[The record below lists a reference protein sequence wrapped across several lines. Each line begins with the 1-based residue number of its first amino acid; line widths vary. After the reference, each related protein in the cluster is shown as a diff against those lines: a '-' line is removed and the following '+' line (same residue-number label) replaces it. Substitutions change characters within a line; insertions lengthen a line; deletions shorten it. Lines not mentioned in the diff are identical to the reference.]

1 MLANRNVL
9 LGVTGSIAAYKSID
23 LVRRLMDEGA
33 NVKVV
38 MTDAASR
45 FITPYSME
53 VLTGHPVCHDLFQS
67 PFSHINLSKE
77 SHLFIIAPVTAN
89 TINKLS
95 CGIADDILSNLW
107 LTYEGPVL
115 MAPAMNARML
125 RNSIVQ
131 TNIKSLRKM
140 GVNFIGPM
148 SGSLACG
155 EEGVGRMAEVSS
167 VVEAAISMLT
177 NKDLKGYK
185 ILVTAGPTREAI
197 DPVRYISNRSSG
209 KMGYSIARAAARR
222 GAKVTLISG
231 PSSES
236 PPEEVSFISIGSAS
250 EMNRAVEKNLSR
262 SNVLIM
268 AAAVADLAPSGKA
281 KVKRNKTDI
290 NILKLKKTP
299 DILRKAGRLKSNCVL
314 VGFAAETGRDIDSAR
329 MKLKDKNLDLIVLND
344 VSQSGAGFDVDTN
357 IVAIID
363 RKGNI
368 KDYPLMKKI
377 DVANVILDKI
387 IELTPRKKK

>member
-1 MLANRNVL
+1 L
-9 LGVTGSIAAYKSID
+9 
-23 LVRRLMDEGA
+23 
-33 NVKVV
+33 
-38 MTDAASR
+38 
-45 FITPYSME
+45 E
-53 VLTGHPVCHDLFQS
+53 VLTGHPVCNDLFQD

-125 RNSIVQ
+125 RNVIVQ
-131 TNIKSLRKM
+131 KNIKSLREM
-140 GVNFIGPM
+140 GINLIGPV

-155 EEGVGRMAEVSS
+155 EEDVGRMAEVSA
-167 VVEAAISMLT
+167 VIEAAISVLT

-197 DPVRYISNRSSG
+197 DSVRYISNRSSG

-231 PSSES
+231 PSSETQ
-236 PPEEVSFISIGSAS
+236 PEGVSFLSVESAL
-250 EMNRAVEKNLSR
+250 EMNKAVENNLTG

-268 AAAVADLAPSGKA
+268 AAAVSDFVPSGKA
-281 KVKRNKTDI
+281 KVKLKKADL
-290 NILKLKKTP
+290 NILELKKTP
-299 DILRKAGRLKSNCVL
+299 DILRKAGRQKGKSVL

-357 IVAIID
+357 IVTFID

-377 DVANVILDKI
+377 EVANVILDKI
-387 IELTPRKKK
+387 IELNPRKKK

>member
-1 MLANRNVL
+1 VLANRNVL

-53 VLTGHPVCHDLFQS
+53 VLTGHPVCHDLFKS

-77 SHLFIIAPVTAN
+77 SNLFIIAPVTAN

-155 EEGVGRMAEVSS
+155 EEGVGRMAEVTS

-344 VSQSGAGFDVDTN
+344 VSQNGAGFDVDTN